1 MVGSEGRR
9 EASTQVDEIEP
20 GRDVAPGAISRRR
33 VVLGGAAAA
42 AAGVA
47 GLATPAGA
55 AAKSPLGDAIGP
67 AKEVPVGQWA
77 AFTDPKTK
85 TPSLVI
91 QLHKDK
97 FVAYDAICPHE
108 GCTIAY
114 QPSQGLIVCPCHG
127 SEFDPANGHVVHGP
141 ATRGL
146 KTLGVALGPNG
157 ELYVKR

>member
-1 MVGSEGRR
+1 MTETRTEVDDIERGR
-9 EASTQVDEIEP
+9 DIEP
-20 GRDVAPGAISRRR
+20 VAISRRR
-33 VVLGGAAAA
+33 VVLGGVAGAV
-42 AAGVA
+42 AGVA

-55 AAKSPLGDAIGP
+55 AAKTPPGIAIGP
-67 AKEVPVGQWA
+67 AKEVPVGQSA

-91 QLHKDK
+91 QLHKGK

-108 GCTIAY
+108 GCTVAY
-114 QPSQGLIVCPCHG
+114 QPAQSLIVCPCHG
-127 SEFDPANGHVVHGP
+127 SEFNPANGHVVHGP

-146 KTLGVALGPNG
+146 NSLGVALGPNG